1 MENSYLTS
9 FEKLLQL
16 AEELPRSVLE
26 DERRV
31 SWCEG
36 SHTIGFSRQLGGNIE
51 LFLCGDELKASSPL
65 IKRHLR
71 FDRWTR
77 TGGEVFQ
84 ANRLVFPA
92 DEHYTAATA
101 FLAEELLRKEAVISL
116 KNGFIQTEPL
126 IEMMLRR
133 TALSEE
139 EMLGL
144 IGELRFLDV
153 LLSVASN
160 SVQRALVVNA
170 WRGHEMASRDFV
182 FGNSSVEV
190 KSTRGARSVH
200 HISSIMQVD
209 PRRSESDE
217 PLEQL
222 DLISLGFKP
231 IPKTDEIIGIT
242 LPSQVD
248 AILAKL
254 ASTLGE
260 TPCTELQCLF
270 LEKVAAY
277 GSVAGHGYVH
287 DEMRNWSAY
296 QLSWQHSFLRV
307 YDMNDEAVHVLR
319 RSDIKRCN
327 HVVFESVKFSVDLP
341 ERISGEVNPQ
351 NDLFILAKKLVK

>member
-1 MENSYLTS
+1 VDNSYLTS
-9 FEKLLQL
+9 FEKLLQQ
-16 AEELPRSVLE
+16 AEELPRPVLE
-26 DERRV
+26 DEREV
-31 SWCEG
+31 CWCED

-51 LFLCGDELKASSPL
+51 LFLCGEELKAGSPL
-65 IKRHLR
+65 VKRHLR
-71 FDRWTR
+71 FDCWTR

-92 DEHYTAATA
+92 EEHYTAATA
-101 FLAEELLRKEAVISL
+101 FLAEELLRKEAVVSL
-116 KNGFIQTEPL
+116 KNGFTQTEPL

-139 EMLGL
+139 ELLGL
-144 IGELRFLDV
+144 IGELRFVEV

-182 FGNSSVEV
+182 FGNSVVEV
-190 KSTRGARSVH
+190 KTTRGASSVH
-200 HISSIMQVD
+200 HINSPMQVD
-209 PRRSESDE
+209 PRRSESNE

-222 DLISLGFKP
+222 DLISLGFKQL
-231 IPKTDEIIGIT
+231 PKTDEVVGIT

-248 AILAKL
+248 AILDRL
-254 ASTLGE
+254 ASTPGE
-260 TPCTELQCLF
+260 TERTELQSLF
-270 LEKVAAY
+270 LEKVSAY

-296 QLSWQHSFLRV
+296 QSSWQHSFFRV
-307 YDMNDEAVHVLR
+307 YDMNDEAVQVLR
-319 RSDIKRCN
+319 RSDIKRRN
-327 HVVFESVKFSVDLP
+327 HVVFDSVRFSVDLP
-341 ERISGEVNPQ
+341 ERVSGEINPQ